1 MEKFILIS
9 IISYLLG
16 VSSVILFSIMGI
28 SSKCS
33 RNEEKKKDWLNYG
46 QDAYNE
52 LGRLGNERNK
62 KKCSKRK

>member
-1 MEKFILIS
+1 MLKFILIS

-16 VSSVILFSIMGI
+16 VFSVILFSIMRI

-33 RNEEKKKDWLNYG
+33 RNEENKKDWLNYG

-52 LGRLGNERNK
+52 LERLENERNK
-62 KKCSKRK
+62 K